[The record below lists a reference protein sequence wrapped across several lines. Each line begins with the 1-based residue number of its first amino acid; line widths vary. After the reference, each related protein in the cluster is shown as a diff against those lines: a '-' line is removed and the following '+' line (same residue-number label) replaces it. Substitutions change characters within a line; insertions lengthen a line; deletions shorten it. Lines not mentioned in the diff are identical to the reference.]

1 MARTGLRNTE
11 NAVDLDFTGVFR
23 LADLKPVE
31 PPPPPPR
38 RIPEN
43 ILIGTRSLQDGNY
56 FVNVTRPRP
65 ARTFD
70 PKKTTVL
77 IVEDD
82 LPTLNMLELLLSR
95 VAGYQTRKAND
106 VPSFVQAIQ
115 KKPLVDAVIL
125 DVSLQGDVSGFK
137 ILAKIRTHPVLRLLP
152 VIMLSGHTAPEHLL
166 QGLSLGA
173 DAYLSKPA
181 RSQAVFDALKTV
193 LGGGGGPAVKS

>member
-1 MARTGLRNTE
+1 MGSTDPKEKTDRI
-11 NAVDLDFTGVFR
+11 DLDFTGVFR
-23 LADLKPVE
+23 VADLKQE
-31 PPPPPPR
+31 PPPPQPR

-65 ARTFD
+65 ARVVE
-70 PKKTTVL
+70 PKKTTIL

-95 VAGYQTRKAND
+95 VGGYQTRKAYD
-106 VPSFVQAIQ
+106 VPTFVRAIQ
-115 KKPLVDAVIL
+115 KKPLVDAMIL
-125 DVSLQGDVSGFK
+125 DVSLQGEVSGFK
-137 ILAKIRTHPVLRLLP
+137 ILAKIRTHPALRRLP
-152 VIMLSGHTAPEHLL
+152 VIMLTGHSSPEYLL

-181 RSQAVFDALKTV
+181 RSQAVFDALTAV
-193 LGGGGGPAVKS
+193 LGGGVAKPK